1 VLLVISLASCLPTA
15 AASATEG
22 AKSIT
27 FDGAQ
32 FRPDIGHKGVIR
44 AILMKGALTYKASG
58 VDINAGDNLVSNI
71 KPMVDI
77 TKRSGTLGSIG
88 GFGGLFDVAA
98 AGYEEPILVSGTD
111 GVGTKVMVGY
121 RSFRNYKGINLFFVY
136 RLLMKLE
143 SIIRS
148 ASTWWQCA

>member
-1 VLLVISLASCLPTA
+1 MTNGGRVLLVISLASCLPSA

-22 AKSIT
+22 ARSIS

-58 VDINAGDNLVSNI
+58 VDIKAGDSLVSNI

-77 TKRSGTLGSIG
+77 TKRTGTLGSIG

-111 GVGTKVMVGY
+111 GVGTKVMV
-121 RSFRNYKGINLFFVY
+121 RNCVFWHI
-136 RLLMKLE
+136 
-143 SIIRS
+143 
-148 ASTWWQCA
+148 